1 MLLMA
6 TVASAQSP
14 SSVVDKVLAALKSRN
29 AVSAS
34 YVVTSSQGSSR
45 GTLVMS
51 GKKFRV
57 LASDIKCWYNGT
69 TMWSYSPATDEVNI
83 TTPTAADLQMTNPY
97 SVAQNFKSAYII
109 SKGGNPYSVAQN
121 FKSAYII
128 SKGGTGNGT
137 YTIRFTPKK
146 KSNVKHLLVTVS
158 TATWLITKAVIVET
172 SGKQSTIAIS
182 NYNRNASATAATFEF
197 NKSQVPAGTDIV
209 DLR

>member
-1 MLLMA
+1 MRKKLLFIVA
-6 TVASAQSP
+6 LVAVAFTASAQSP
-14 SSVVDKVLAALKSRN
+14 SSVVDKVLAAIKGGK

-34 YVVTSSQGSSR
+34 YSVSSSQGSSK

-57 LASDIKCWYNGT
+57 LASDVKCWYNGT

-97 SVAQNFKSAYII
+97 SAVQNFKS
-109 SKGGNPYSVAQN
+109 S
-121 FKSAYII
+121 YII

-137 YTIRFTPKK
+137 YIIRFTPKK
-146 KSNVKHLLVTVS
+146 KSNVKHMLVTVS
-158 TATWLITKAVIVET
+158 TSTWLINKAEIVQTNGTKA
-172 SGKQSTIAIS
+172 TITIS
-182 NYNRNASATAATFEF
+182 NYNKNASVNASTFEF
-197 NKSQVPAGTDIV
+197 DKNQVPAGTEVV

>member
-1 MLLMA
+1 MRKKIFLMITMVVVA
-6 TVASAQSP
+6 VAASAQSP
-14 SSVVDKVLAALKSRN
+14 SSVVDKVLAAIKSSK

-34 YVVTSSQGSSR
+34 YTVASAHGSSN

-57 LASDIKCWYNGT
+57 LASDVKCWYNGT
-69 TMWSYSPATDEVNI
+69 NMWSYSPATDEVNI
-83 TTPTAADLQMTNPY
+83 TTPTAADLQMT
-97 SVAQNFKSAYII
+97 
-109 SKGGNPYSVAQN
+109 NPYSVAQN

-158 TATWLITKAVIVET
+158 TSSYLISKAVIVENNG
-172 SGKQSTIAIS
+172 GKTTITIS
-182 NYNRNASATAATFEF
+182 NYNRNASASGATFEF
-197 NKSQVPAGTDIV
+197 DKKQVPAGTEIV

>member
-1 MLLMA
+1 MRKKILFLVA
-6 TVASAQSP
+6 LVAVAFTASAQSP
-14 SSVVDKVLAALKSRN
+14 SSVVDKVLAAIKGSK

-34 YVVTSSQGSSR
+34 YSISSSQGSSK

-57 LASDIKCWYNGT
+57 LASDVKCWYNGT

-97 SVAQNFKSAYII
+97 SAAQNFKS
-109 SKGGNPYSVAQN
+109 S
-121 FKSAYII
+121 YII

-146 KSNVKHLLVTVS
+146 KSNVKHMLVTIS
-158 TATWLITKAVIVET
+158 TSTWLINKAEIVQTNGTKA
-172 SGKQSTIAIS
+172 TITIS
-182 NYNRNASATAATFEF
+182 NYNKNASVSASTFEF
-197 NKSQVPAGTDIV
+197 DKSQVPAGTEVV

>member
-1 MLLMA
+1 MKAMRKKLILMIA
-6 TVASAQSP
+6 MMVVAVSVSAQSP
-14 SSVVDKVLAALKSRN
+14 SSVVDKVLAALKSGK

-34 YVVTSSQGSSR
+34 YAVSSPQGSSK

-57 LASDIKCWYNGT
+57 LANDLKCWYNGT

-97 SVAQNFKSAYII
+97 SAAQNFKSGYII
-109 SKGGNPYSVAQN
+109 SKGGS
-121 FKSAYII
+121 
-128 SKGGTGNGT
+128 GNGT

-146 KSNVKHLLVTVS
+146 KSNVKHMLVTVS
-158 TATWLITKAVIVET
+158 TSTWMISKAVIQHTDGSKTTV
-172 SGKQSTIAIS
+172 SIS
-182 NYNRNASATAATFEF
+182 NYNRNASASASTFEF
-197 NKSQVPAGTDIV
+197 DKSQVPAGTEVV

>member
-1 MLLMA
+1 MRKKLLFIVA
-6 TVASAQSP
+6 LVAVAFTASAQSP
-14 SSVVDKVLAALKSRN
+14 SSVVDKVLAAIKGGK

-34 YVVTSSQGSSR
+34 YSVSSSQGSSK

-57 LASDIKCWYNGT
+57 LASDVKCWYNGK

-97 SVAQNFKSAYII
+97 SAAQNFKS
-109 SKGGNPYSVAQN
+109 S
-121 FKSAYII
+121 YII

-146 KSNVKHLLVTVS
+146 KSNVKHMLVTVS
-158 TATWLITKAVIVET
+158 TSTWLINKAEIVQTNGTKA
-172 SGKQSTIAIS
+172 TITIS
-182 NYNRNASATAATFEF
+182 NYNKNASVNASTFEF
-197 NKSQVPAGTDIV
+197 DKNQVPAGTEVV

>member
-1 MLLMA
+1 MRNKVLLIMVLV
-6 TVASAQSP
+6 TMSFTASAQSP
-14 SSVVDKVLAALKSRN
+14 SSVVDKVLSALKGGK
-29 AVSAS
+29 AVSATYS
-34 YVVTSSQGSSR
+34 ATSPQGASK

-97 SVAQNFKSAYII
+97 SAAQNFKS
-109 SKGGNPYSVAQN
+109 S
-121 FKSAYII
+121 YII
-128 SKGGTGNGT
+128 SKGGTGSGT

-146 KSNVKHLLVTVS
+146 KSNVKHMLVTVS
-158 TATWLITKAVIVET
+158 TSTWLIVKAEIIENGGAKTTV
-172 SGKQSTIAIS
+172 SIS
-182 NYNRNASATAATFEF
+182 NYNKNASVGASTFEF
-197 NKSQVPAGTDIV
+197 DKSQVPAGTEVV

>member
-1 MLLMA
+1 MKRTFILIMTIVSVTLCA
-6 TVASAQSP
+6 GAQSP
-14 SSVVDKVLAALKSRN
+14 SSVVDKVLGALKSSK

-34 YVVTSSQGSSR
+34 YAVSSPQGSSK

-57 LASDIKCWYNGT
+57 LASDLKCWYNGT
-69 TMWSYSPATDEVNI
+69 TMWAYSPATDEVNI

-97 SVAQNFKSAYII
+97 SAAQNFKSCYI
-109 SKGGNPYSVAQN
+109 V
-121 FKSAYII
+121 

-146 KSNVKHLLVTVS
+146 KSNVKHMLVTVS
-158 TATWLITKAVIVET
+158 TSTWLINKAVIQQT
-172 SGKQSTIAIS
+172 DGTKTTIAIS
-182 NYNRNASATAATFEF
+182 NYNPNASANAKTFEF
-197 NKSQVPAGTDIV
+197 DKSQVPADTEVV

>member
-1 MLLMA
+1 MTIVSVTLCA
-6 TVASAQSP
+6 GAQSP
-14 SSVVDKVLAALKSRN
+14 SSVVDKVLGALKSSK

-34 YVVTSSQGSSR
+34 YAVSSPQGSSK

-57 LASDIKCWYNGT
+57 LASDLKCWYNGT
-69 TMWSYSPATDEVNI
+69 TMWAYSPATDEVNI

-97 SVAQNFKSAYII
+97 SAAQNFKS
-109 SKGGNPYSVAQN
+109 S
-121 FKSAYII
+121 YII

-146 KSNVKHLLVTVS
+146 KSNVKHMLVTVS
-158 TATWLITKAVIVET
+158 TSSWLINSAVIQQT
-172 SGKQSTIAIS
+172 DGTKTTITIS
-182 NYNRNASATAATFEF
+182 NYNPNASANAKTFEF
-197 NKSQVPAGTDIV
+197 DKSQVPADTEVV

>member
-1 MLLMA
+1 MRKKLLFIVA
-6 TVASAQSP
+6 LVAVAFTASAQSP
-14 SSVVDKVLAALKSRN
+14 SSVVDKVLAAIKGGK

-34 YVVTSSQGSSR
+34 YSVSSSQGSSK

-57 LASDIKCWYNGT
+57 LASDVKCWYNGK

-97 SVAQNFKSAYII
+97 SAAQNFKS
-109 SKGGNPYSVAQN
+109 S
-121 FKSAYII
+121 YII

-137 YTIRFTPKK
+137 YIIRFTPKK
-146 KSNVKHLLVTVS
+146 KSNVKHMLVTVS
-158 TATWLITKAVIVET
+158 TSTWLINKAEIVQTNGTKA
-172 SGKQSTIAIS
+172 TITIS
-182 NYNRNASATAATFEF
+182 NYNKNASVNASTFEF
-197 NKSQVPAGTDIV
+197 DKNQVPAGTEVV

>member
-1 MLLMA
+1 MRKKILFIFALVA
-6 TVASAQSP
+6 LAFTASAQSP
-14 SSVVDKVLAALKSRN
+14 SSVVDKVLASIKGGK
-29 AVSAS
+29 AVSAAYS
-34 YVVTSSQGSSR
+34 VSSSQGSSK

-57 LASDIKCWYNGT
+57 LANDVKCWYNGT

-97 SVAQNFKSAYII
+97 SAAQNFKS
-109 SKGGNPYSVAQN
+109 S
-121 FKSAYII
+121 YII

-158 TATWLITKAVIVET
+158 TSTWLINKAEIVQT
-172 SGKQSTIAIS
+172 NGAKATITIS
-182 NYNRNASATAATFEF
+182 NYNKNASVNASTFEF
-197 NKSQVPAGTDIV
+197 DKSQVPAGTEVV

>member
-1 MLLMA
+1 MRNKVLIIVALVA
-6 TVASAQSP
+6 VAFTASAQSP
-14 SSVVDKVLAALKSRN
+14 SSVVDKVLAAIKGSK

-34 YVVTSSQGSSR
+34 YSISSSQGSSK

-57 LASDIKCWYNGT
+57 LASDVKCWYNGT

-97 SVAQNFKSAYII
+97 SAAQDFKS
-109 SKGGNPYSVAQN
+109 S
-121 FKSAYII
+121 YII

-146 KSNVKHLLVTVS
+146 KSNVKHMLVTVS
-158 TATWLITKAVIVET
+158 TSTWLINKAEIVQTNGTKA
-172 SGKQSTIAIS
+172 TINIS
-182 NYNRNASATAATFEF
+182 NYNKNASVSASTFEF
-197 NKSQVPAGTDIV
+197 DKSQVPAGTEVV

>member
-1 MLLMA
+1 MRKKILFLVA
-6 TVASAQSP
+6 LVAVAFTASAQSP
-14 SSVVDKVLAALKSRN
+14 SSVVDKVLAAIKGGK

-34 YVVTSSQGSSR
+34 YSVSSSQGSSK

-57 LASDIKCWYNGT
+57 LASDVKCWYNGK

-97 SVAQNFKSAYII
+97 SAAQNFKS
-109 SKGGNPYSVAQN
+109 S
-121 FKSAYII
+121 YII

-137 YTIRFTPKK
+137 YIIRFTPKK
-146 KSNVKHLLVTVS
+146 KSNVKHMLVTVS
-158 TATWLITKAVIVET
+158 TSTWLINKAEIVQTNGTKA
-172 SGKQSTIAIS
+172 TITIS
-182 NYNRNASATAATFEF
+182 NYNKNASVNASTFEF
-197 NKSQVPAGTDIV
+197 DKNQVPAGTEVV

>member
-1 MLLMA
+1 MRKKILFIVALVA
-6 TVASAQSP
+6 VAFTASAQSP
-14 SSVVDKVLAALKSRN
+14 SSVVDKVLAAIKGGK

-34 YVVTSSQGSSR
+34 YSVSSSQGSSK

-57 LASDIKCWYNGT
+57 LASDVKCWYNGT

-97 SVAQNFKSAYII
+97 SAAQNFKS
-109 SKGGNPYSVAQN
+109 S
-121 FKSAYII
+121 YII

-146 KSNVKHLLVTVS
+146 KSNVKHMLVTVS
-158 TATWLITKAVIVET
+158 TSTWLINKAEIVQTNGTKA
-172 SGKQSTIAIS
+172 TITIS
-182 NYNRNASATAATFEF
+182 NYNKNASVNASTFEF
-197 NKSQVPAGTDIV
+197 DKNQVPAGTEVV

>member
-1 MLLMA
+1 MRKKILFIVALVA
-6 TVASAQSP
+6 VAFTASAQSP
-14 SSVVDKVLAALKSRN
+14 SSVVDKVLASIKGGK
-29 AVSAS
+29 AVSAAYS
-34 YVVTSSQGSSR
+34 VSSSQGSSK

-57 LASDIKCWYNGT
+57 LASDVKCWYNGT

-97 SVAQNFKSAYII
+97 SAAQNFKS
-109 SKGGNPYSVAQN
+109 S
-121 FKSAYII
+121 YII

-158 TATWLITKAVIVET
+158 TSTWLINKAEIVQTNGTKA
-172 SGKQSTIAIS
+172 TITIS
-182 NYNRNASATAATFEF
+182 NYNKNASVNASTFEF
-197 NKSQVPAGTDIV
+197 DKSQVPAGTEVV

>member
-1 MLLMA
+1 MRKKLLFIVA
-6 TVASAQSP
+6 LVAVAFTASAQSP
-14 SSVVDKVLAALKSRN
+14 SSVVDKVLAAIKGGK
-29 AVSAS
+29 AVNAS
-34 YVVTSSQGSSR
+34 YSVSSSQGSSK

-57 LASDIKCWYNGT
+57 LASDVKCWYNGK

-97 SVAQNFKSAYII
+97 SAAQNFKS
-109 SKGGNPYSVAQN
+109 S
-121 FKSAYII
+121 YII

-146 KSNVKHLLVTVS
+146 KSNVKHMLVTVS
-158 TATWLITKAVIVET
+158 TSTWLINKAEIVQTNGTKA
-172 SGKQSTIAIS
+172 TITIS
-182 NYNRNASATAATFEF
+182 NYNKNASVNAGTFEF
-197 NKSQVPAGTDIV
+197 DKNQVPAGTEVV

>member
-1 MLLMA
+1 MRKKILFIVALVA
-6 TVASAQSP
+6 VAFTASAQSP
-14 SSVVDKVLAALKSRN
+14 SSVVDKVLAAIKGGK

-34 YVVTSSQGSSR
+34 YSVSSSQGSSK

-57 LASDIKCWYNGT
+57 LASDVKCWYNGK

-97 SVAQNFKSAYII
+97 SAAQNFKS
-109 SKGGNPYSVAQN
+109 S
-121 FKSAYII
+121 YII

-146 KSNVKHLLVTVS
+146 KSNVKHMLVTVS
-158 TATWLITKAVIVET
+158 TSTWLINKAEIVQTNGTKA
-172 SGKQSTIAIS
+172 TITIS
-182 NYNRNASATAATFEF
+182 NYNKNASVNAGTFEF
-197 NKSQVPAGTDIV
+197 DKNQVPAGTEVV

>member
-1 MLLMA
+1 MA

-83 TTPTAADLQMTNPY
+83 TTPTAADL
-97 SVAQNFKSAYII
+97 
-109 SKGGNPYSVAQN
+109 
-121 FKSAYII
+121 
-128 SKGGTGNGT
+128 
-137 YTIRFTPKK
+137 
-146 KSNVKHLLVTVS
+146 
-158 TATWLITKAVIVET
+158 
-172 SGKQSTIAIS
+172 
-182 NYNRNASATAATFEF
+182 
-197 NKSQVPAGTDIV
+197 
-209 DLR
+209 

>member
-1 MLLMA
+1 MRKKLFILMTAAVVALAA
-6 TVASAQSP
+6 TAQSP
-14 SSVVDKVLAALKSRN
+14 SSVVDKVLGALKGGK

-34 YVVTSSQGSSR
+34 YTMTSAQGSSK

-57 LASDIKCWYNGT
+57 LASDIKCWYNGK

-97 SVAQNFKSAYII
+97 SAAQNFKS
-109 SKGGNPYSVAQN
+109 S
-121 FKSAYII
+121 YII

-146 KSNVKHLLVTVS
+146 KSNVKHMLVTVS
-158 TATWLITKAVIVET
+158 TSTWLINKAEVVET
-172 SGKQSTIAIS
+172 SGAKTTVTIG
-182 NYNRNASATAATFEF
+182 NYNKNASASASTFEF
-197 NKSQVPAGTDIV
+197 DKSQVPAGTEVV

>member
-1 MLLMA
+1 MRKKLFILMTAAVVAFVA
-6 TVASAQSP
+6 TAQSP
-14 SSVVDKVLAALKSRN
+14 SSVVDKVLGALKGGK

-34 YVVTSSQGSSR
+34 YTMTSAQGSSK

-57 LASDIKCWYNGT
+57 LASDIKCWYNGK

-97 SVAQNFKSAYII
+97 SAAQNFKS
-109 SKGGNPYSVAQN
+109 S
-121 FKSAYII
+121 YII

-146 KSNVKHLLVTVS
+146 KSNVKHMLVTVS
-158 TATWLITKAVIVET
+158 TSTWLINKAEVVET
-172 SGKQSTIAIS
+172 SGAKTTVTIG
-182 NYNRNASATAATFEF
+182 NYNKNASASASTFEF
-197 NKSQVPAGTDIV
+197 DKSQVPAGTEVV

>member
-1 MLLMA
+1 MRKKVLLILALVAMA
-6 TVASAQSP
+6 FSASAQSP
-14 SSVVDKVLAALKSRN
+14 SSVVDKVLGALKGVK

-34 YVVTSSQGSSR
+34 YTMSSPQGSTK

-57 LASDIKCWYNGT
+57 LASDIKCWYNGK

-83 TTPTAADLQMTNPY
+83 TTPTASDLQMTNPY
-97 SVAQNFKSAYII
+97 SAAQNFKS
-109 SKGGNPYSVAQN
+109 G
-121 FKSAYII
+121 YII

-146 KSNVKHLLVTVS
+146 KSNVKHMLVTVS
-158 TATWLITKAVIVET
+158 TSTWLINKAEIVHTDGTK
-172 SGKQSTIAIS
+172 STITIS
-182 NYNRNASATAATFEF
+182 NYNKNASAAASTFEF
-197 NKSQVPAGTDIV
+197 DKSQVPAGTEVV

>member
-1 MLLMA
+1 MRKKLLFIVA
-6 TVASAQSP
+6 LVAVAFTASAQSP
-14 SSVVDKVLAALKSRN
+14 SSVVDKVLAAIKGGK

-34 YVVTSSQGSSR
+34 YSVSSSQGSSK

-57 LASDIKCWYNGT
+57 LASDVKCWYNGT

-97 SVAQNFKSAYII
+97 SAAQNFKS
-109 SKGGNPYSVAQN
+109 S
-121 FKSAYII
+121 YII

-146 KSNVKHLLVTVS
+146 KSNVKHMLVTVS
-158 TATWLITKAVIVET
+158 TSTWLINKAEIVQTNGTKA
-172 SGKQSTIAIS
+172 TITIS
-182 NYNRNASATAATFEF
+182 NYNKNASVNASTFEF
-197 NKSQVPAGTDIV
+197 DKNQVPAGTEVV

>member
-1 MLLMA
+1 MRKKVLLILALVAMA
-6 TVASAQSP
+6 FSASAQSP
-14 SSVVDKVLAALKSRN
+14 SSVVDKVLSALKGGK

-34 YVVTSSQGSSR
+34 YTVSSPQGSTK

-57 LASDIKCWYNGT
+57 LASDIKCWYNGK

-83 TTPTAADLQMTNPY
+83 TTPTASDLQMTNPY
-97 SVAQNFKSAYII
+97 SAAQNFKS
-109 SKGGNPYSVAQN
+109 G
-121 FKSAYII
+121 YII

-146 KSNVKHLLVTVS
+146 KSNVKHMLVTVS
-158 TATWLITKAVIVET
+158 TSTWLINKAEIVQTDGTK
-172 SGKQSTIAIS
+172 STITIS
-182 NYNRNASATAATFEF
+182 NYNKNASAAASTFEF
-197 NKSQVPAGTDIV
+197 DKSQVPAGTEVV